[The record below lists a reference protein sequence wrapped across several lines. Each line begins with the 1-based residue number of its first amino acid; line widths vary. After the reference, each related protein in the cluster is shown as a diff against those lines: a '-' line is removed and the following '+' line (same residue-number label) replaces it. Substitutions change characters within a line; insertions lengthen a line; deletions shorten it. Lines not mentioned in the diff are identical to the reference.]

1 MKEVGRRRRGMMV
14 GRKEMQE
21 RWEKRDKEEMQEG
34 WKKRH
39 KEEKI
44 EREIGARENNSGRE
58 KDKRGVERDVKCRVI

>member
-1 MKEVGRRRRGMMV
+1 MMV

-44 EREIGARENNSGRE
+44 EREIGARENNTE
-58 KDKRGVERDVKCRVI
+58 ERKTKQV

>member
-1 MKEVGRRRRGMMV
+1 MMV

-34 WKKRH
+34 WEKRD
-39 KEEKI
+39 KEEKR

-58 KDKRGVERDVKCRVI
+58 KDVKCRVI